1 MPDSPTGHGPSTP
14 ARWSCR
20 SRSSWATRPSPRSR
34 TRSRTAAP
42 LSPEAAAGGVR
53 AQAVRLGLGATDKED
68 ALRQCGA
75 VLVEIGAAGPAYA
88 DAILER
94 EQSVSTYMG
103 EGFAIPHGTDASR
116 EHINRAAL
124 AFLQFPG
131 GVDWNGKE
139 CFVCIAI
146 ASKSDEH
153 IGILQSLAMVLS
165 DQESAKR
172 LRETTSGEQGLEL
185 LARAGGEGA

>member
-1 MPDSPTGHGPSTP
+1 M
-14 ARWSCR
+14 
-20 SRSSWATRPSPRSR
+20 
-34 TRSRTAAP
+34 
-42 LSPEAAAGGVR
+42 SPETVGSGQVLGAE
-53 AQAVRLGLGATDKED
+53 AVRLGLSATDKED

-75 VLVEIGAAGPAYA
+75 VLVEIGAADAAYA

-124 AFLQFPG
+124 AFLQFPD

-146 ASKSDEH
+146 ASKSNEH

-165 DQESAKR
+165 DAGSARR
-172 LRETTSGEQGLEL
+172 LRETTSVDEVLEL
-185 LARAGGEGA
+185 LAADDEDDEDD

>member
-1 MPDSPTGHGPSTP
+1 M
-14 ARWSCR
+14 
-20 SRSSWATRPSPRSR
+20 
-34 TRSRTAAP
+34 
-42 LSPEAAAGGVR
+42 SPEATSDVLGAE
-53 AQAVRLGLGATDKED
+53 AVRLGLKALDKED

-75 VLVEIGAAGPAYA
+75 VLVEIGAADPEYA

-94 EQSVSTYMG
+94 ELSVSTYMG

-165 DQESAKR
+165 DPDSAAR
-172 LRETTSGEQGLEL
+172 LRETTSVDEVLAL
-185 LARAGGEGA
+185 LAAEDEDED

>member
-1 MPDSPTGHGPSTP
+1 V
-14 ARWSCR
+14 
-20 SRSSWATRPSPRSR
+20 
-34 TRSRTAAP
+34 
-42 LSPEAAAGGVR
+42 LSAE
-53 AQAVRLGLGATDKED
+53 AVRLGLGATDKED

-94 EQSVSTYMG
+94 EQSVSPYMG
-103 EGFAIPHGTDASR
+103 EGFSIPHGTDASR

-172 LRETTSGEQGLEL
+172 LRETTSVDEVLEL
-185 LARAGGEGA
+185 LAPREDDDDD

>member
-1 MPDSPTGHGPSTP
+1 
-14 ARWSCR
+14 
-20 SRSSWATRPSPRSR
+20 
-34 TRSRTAAP
+34 
-42 LSPEAAAGGVR
+42 LSPEVGSGQVLSAD
-53 AQAVRLGLGATDKED
+53 AVRLGLSASDKED

-94 EQSVSTYMG
+94 ERSVSTYMG

-116 EHINRAAL
+116 EYINRAAL
-124 AFLQFPG
+124 AFLQFPD

-153 IGILQSLAMVLS
+153 IGILQSLAMVLT
-165 DQESAKR
+165 DKESAQR
-172 LRETTSGEQGLEL
+172 LRETTSVDEVLEL
-185 LARAGGEGA
+185 LTADDEDDD

>member
-1 MPDSPTGHGPSTP
+1 VPNSV
-14 ARWSCR
+14 
-20 SRSSWATRPSPRSR
+20 
-34 TRSRTAAP
+34 
-42 LSPEAAAGGVR
+42 LSAEGI
-53 AQAVRLGLGATDKED
+53 RLGLKAADKED

-124 AFLQFPG
+124 AFLQFPD

-146 ASKSDEH
+146 ASKSTEH

-165 DQESAKR
+165 DKDAAKR
-172 LRETTSGEQGLEL
+172 LRETDSVGEVLEL
-185 LARAGGEGA
+185 LAPDDDDE

>member
-1 MPDSPTGHGPSTP
+1 
-14 ARWSCR
+14 
-20 SRSSWATRPSPRSR
+20 
-34 TRSRTAAP
+34 
-42 LSPEAAAGGVR
+42 LSPEATGQVLGAD
-53 AQAVRLGLGATDKED
+53 AVRLGLTATDKED

-75 VLVEIGAAGPAYA
+75 VLVEIGAADTAYA

-116 EHINRAAL
+116 DHINRAAL
-124 AFLQFPG
+124 AFLQFPD

-153 IGILQSLAMVLS
+153 IGILQSLAMVLT
-165 DQESAKR
+165 DKESAQR
-172 LRETTSGEQGLEL
+172 LRETTSVDEVLEL
-185 LARAGGEGA
+185 LTADDEEDDD

>member
-1 MPDSPTGHGPSTP
+1 ML
-14 ARWSCR
+14 
-20 SRSSWATRPSPRSR
+20 
-34 TRSRTAAP
+34 AAD
-42 LSPEAAAGGVR
+42 
-53 AQAVRLGLGATDKED
+53 AVRLGLTATDKED

-94 EQSVSTYMG
+94 ERSVSTYMG

-153 IGILQSLAMVLS
+153 IGILQSLAMVLT
-165 DQESAKR
+165 DKESAQR
-172 LRETTSGEQGLEL
+172 LRETSSVDEVLEL
-185 LARAGGEGA
+185 LTAEDDDD

>member
-1 MPDSPTGHGPSTP
+1 M
-14 ARWSCR
+14 
-20 SRSSWATRPSPRSR
+20 
-34 TRSRTAAP
+34 
-42 LSPEAAAGGVR
+42 SPEAAAESVLG
-53 AQAVRLGLGATDKED
+53 AEAVRLGLEAADKED

-75 VLVEIGAAGPAYA
+75 VLVEIGAAGPEYA

-116 EHINRAAL
+116 DYINRAAL
-124 AFLQFPG
+124 AFLQFPAG
-131 GVDWNGKE
+131 IDWNGKQ

-165 DQESAKR
+165 DTDSAKR
-172 LRETTSGEQGLEL
+172 LRETTDVNEVLAL
-185 LARAGGEGA
+185 LAAQDEEDD

>member
-1 MPDSPTGHGPSTP
+1 
-14 ARWSCR
+14 
-20 SRSSWATRPSPRSR
+20 
-34 TRSRTAAP
+34 
-42 LSPEAAAGGVR
+42 LSPDASGVLGR
-53 AQAVRLGLGATDKED
+53 DAVRLGLSATDKED

-75 VLVEIGAAGPAYA
+75 VLVEIGAADAAYA

-116 EHINRAAL
+116 EHIHRAAL
-124 AFLQFPG
+124 AFLQFPR
-131 GVDWNGKE
+131 GVDWNGKQ
-139 CFVCIAI
+139 CQVAIAI

-165 DQESAKR
+165 DQESAQR
-172 LRETTSGEQGLEL
+172 LRETTSVDEVLGLLTPADDEDDD
-185 LARAGGEGA
+185 

>member
-1 MPDSPTGHGPSTP
+1 V
-14 ARWSCR
+14 
-20 SRSSWATRPSPRSR
+20 
-34 TRSRTAAP
+34 
-42 LSPEAAAGGVR
+42 LSAE
-53 AQAVRLGLGATDKED
+53 AVRLGLTPTDTED
-68 ALRQCGA
+68 ARRLWGA
-75 VLVEIGAAGPAYA
+75 FLGDTGAPGPAYA

-94 EQSVSTYMG
+94 ETSVSTYMG

-116 EHINRAAL
+116 VHINRAAL

-165 DQESAKR
+165 DKESAQR
-172 LRETTSGEQGLEL
+172 LLETTSVDEVLEL
-185 LARAGGEGA
+185 LTPQDDDDEDDD

>member
-1 MPDSPTGHGPSTP
+1 
-14 ARWSCR
+14 
-20 SRSSWATRPSPRSR
+20 
-34 TRSRTAAP
+34 
-42 LSPEAAAGGVR
+42 LSPDTNVLGAE
-53 AQAVRLGLGATDKED
+53 AVRLGLKAADKED

-75 VLVEIGAAGPAYA
+75 VLVEIGAADPAYA

-116 EHINRAAL
+116 DHINRAAL
-124 AFLQFPG
+124 AFLQFPD

-146 ASKSDEH
+146 ASKSNEH
-153 IGILQSLAMVLS
+153 IGILQALAMVLS
-165 DQESAKR
+165 DKDSAKR
-172 LRETTSGEQGLEL
+172 LRETDNVDEVLEL
-185 LARAGGEGA
+185 LAPDEDEEE

>member
-1 MPDSPTGHGPSTP
+1 M
-14 ARWSCR
+14 
-20 SRSSWATRPSPRSR
+20 
-34 TRSRTAAP
+34 AP
-42 LSPEAAAGGVR
+42 LSPEATQDVLSAE
-53 AQAVRLGLGATDKED
+53 AVRLGLKAADKED

-75 VLVEIGAAGPAYA
+75 VLVEIGAADPAYA

-116 EHINRAAL
+116 VHINRAAL
-124 AFLQFPG
+124 AFLQFPD

-146 ASKSDEH
+146 ASKSTEH

-165 DQESAKR
+165 DKDAAKR
-172 LRETTSGEQGLEL
+172 LRETDSVDEVLEL
-185 LARAGGEGA
+185 LASEDDDEE

>member
-1 MPDSPTGHGPSTP
+1 
-14 ARWSCR
+14 
-20 SRSSWATRPSPRSR
+20 
-34 TRSRTAAP
+34 
-42 LSPEAAAGGVR
+42 LSPDATQDVLSAE
-53 AQAVRLGLGATDKED
+53 AVRLGLKAADKED

-124 AFLQFPG
+124 AFLQFPD

-146 ASKSDEH
+146 ASKSTEH

-165 DQESAKR
+165 DKDSAKR
-172 LRETTSGEQGLEL
+172 LRETDSVDEVLEL
-185 LARAGGEGA
+185 LAADDDDEE

>member
-1 MPDSPTGHGPSTP
+1 
-14 ARWSCR
+14 
-20 SRSSWATRPSPRSR
+20 
-34 TRSRTAAP
+34 
-42 LSPEAAAGGVR
+42 
-53 AQAVRLGLGATDKED
+53 
-68 ALRQCGA
+68 

-94 EQSVSTYMG
+94 ERSVSTYMG

-116 EHINRAAL
+116 EYINRAAL
-124 AFLQFPG
+124 AFLQFPD

-153 IGILQSLAMVLS
+153 IGILQSLAMVLT
-165 DQESAKR
+165 DKESAQR
-172 LRETTSGEQGLEL
+172 LRETTSVDEVLEL
-185 LARAGGEGA
+185 LTADDEDDD

>member
-1 MPDSPTGHGPSTP
+1 M
-14 ARWSCR
+14 
-20 SRSSWATRPSPRSR
+20 
-34 TRSRTAAP
+34 
-42 LSPEAAAGGVR
+42 SPEATTESVLGAE
-53 AQAVRLGLGATDKED
+53 AVRLGLSATDKED

-124 AFLQFPG
+124 AFLQFPD
-131 GVDWNGKE
+131 GVDWNGKS

-146 ASKSDEH
+146 ASRSTEH
-153 IGILQSLAMVLS
+153 IAILQSLALVLS
-165 DQESAKR
+165 DKDSARR
-172 LRETTSGEQGLEL
+172 LRETTDVNEVLEL
-185 LARAGGEGA
+185 LAAEDEEDDD

>member
-1 MPDSPTGHGPSTP
+1 MLG
-14 ARWSCR
+14 A
-20 SRSSWATRPSPRSR
+20 
-34 TRSRTAAP
+34 
-42 LSPEAAAGGVR
+42 E
-53 AQAVRLGLGATDKED
+53 AVRLGLEAADKED

-124 AFLQFPG
+124 AFLQFPA
-131 GVDWNGKE
+131 GVDWNGQE

-165 DQESAKR
+165 DPDSAKR
-172 LRETTSGEQGLEL
+172 LRETTDVNEVLEL
-185 LARAGGEGA
+185 LAARDEEDH